1 MIVRLTRSAD
11 KHCVYVLEIRVLLR
25 RHHLESTQLKVRLRI
40 QAQSRSGLL
49 KERGEDAIVCTIQ
62 SNNIRRRSIALED
75 RYSQWC
81 LHLVCG
87 LEVSVQSSTWL

>member
-1 MIVRLTRSAD
+1 MRLTRSAD
-11 KHCVYVLEIRVLLR
+11 EHCIYVLEVRVLLR
-25 RHHLESTQLKVRLRI
+25 RHHFESTQLKVRLRI

-49 KERGEDAIVCTIQ
+49 KERGENTIVCTIQ

-87 LEVSVQSSTWL
+87 LKVCSQARGYAG